1 MTRGTGE
8 ASGAPAPCGG
18 LRSVVWAT
26 LLTAALVV
34 AGAAWFVPSSFATAA
49 SALRAAGT
57 PQPGTH
63 PPRDPFK
70 PLVGQPNQANQANQA
85 DQADQQVPGASLAPV
100 PTAPPQ
106 AGPAQPSSPP
116 RRQRTGGHPTP
127 AEPKS
132 ARPALA
138 VAPQASRHVV
148 GSGETLWQI
157 AVASS
162 APGSSVAVLAARANA
177 IYAANEAV
185 IGRDPSQLLSGTVL
199 VLPQSG
205 YAG

>member
-8 ASGAPAPCGG
+8 ASGAPAPAGRG

-34 AGAAWFVPSSFATAA
+34 AGTAWFVPSSFATAA

-57 PQPGTH
+57 PRPATH

-70 PLVGQPNQANQANQA
+70 PLVGQPAQPGQ
-85 DQADQQVPGASLAPV
+85 PTSGASSAPA
-100 PTAPPQ
+100 PTAPPPQ
-106 AGPAQPSSPP
+106 AAPAPRSSAPQG
-116 RRQRTGGHPTP
+116 RRTGGQVAS

-132 ARPALA
+132 ARPARP
-138 VAPQASRHVV
+138 VAPTGGRHVV
-148 GSGETLWQI
+148 GVGETLWQL

-162 APGSSVAVLAARANA
+162 PPGSSTAALAGRAQA

-185 IGRDPSQLLSGTVL
+185 IGANPSHLIAGTVL
-199 VLPQSG
+199 VLPTGG